1 MSNIKA
7 TISTTMAVSFLPTC
21 LFAHAGMFDRY
32 LEYSVSARALFYT
45 TLFVQLILSAF
56 SFGLLRKTR
65 PFRVMR
71 VICWH
76 WSKKWFY
83 SLFFLLLIPF
93 VTLTLVDM
101 DYVLMWLISG
111 GSLLFIMF
119 YYVICSFKLFVTK
132 KRKPSSRG
140 LYITIIVSIQQ
151 MIGYVVYLLA
161 YKTNLMRHL
170 FNYTD
175 DEYQIGNYWVY
186 PKTYILEKHIEGYV
200 SMFIV
205 LLCCS
210 VFVLICA
217 VIKSW
222 WDNRKDKR
230 TLTSLET

>member
-1 MSNIKA
+1 MKPMKESICA
-7 TISTTMAVSFLPTC
+7 AVAAVFLPTF

-32 LEYSVSARALFYT
+32 LEYSVSARALFFT
-45 TLFVQLILSAF
+45 TLFVQVILSAF
-56 SFGLLRKTR
+56 TFGLLRKTR
-65 PFRVMR
+65 PLRVMR
-71 VICWH
+71 ATCWR
-76 WSKKWFY
+76 WSKKWY
-83 SLFFLLLIPF
+83 YPLFFLFLIPF

-111 GSLLFIMF
+111 GSLLIITI
-119 YYVICSFKLFVTK
+119 YYVICSFKLFVSK

-151 MIGYVVYLLA
+151 MIGYAVYLLT
-161 YKTNLMRHL
+161 YKTDLMRLL

-186 PKTYILEKHIEGYV
+186 PKTDILDNHIKGYV

-217 VIKSW
+217 ALKSW
-222 WDNRKDKR
+222 WNSRKDKR
-230 TLTSLET
+230 TLIV